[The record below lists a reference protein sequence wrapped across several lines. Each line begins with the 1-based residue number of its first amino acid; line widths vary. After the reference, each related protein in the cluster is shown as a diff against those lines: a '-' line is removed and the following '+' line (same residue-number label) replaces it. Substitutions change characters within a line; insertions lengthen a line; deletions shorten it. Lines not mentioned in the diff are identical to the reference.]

1 MSAISVKAMVCNAWG
16 GPDSL
21 SLADLPLPALGP
33 KDVRIKVHAAGLN
46 FPDTLMIAG
55 KYQVKPAFPFAP
67 GMECA
72 GVIEAVGDKVED
84 LAPGDQGIA
93 ESALRPSGRA
103 RFEKRFVDVITDGE
117 FISKGS
123 KIRVVE
129 TLGSRVLVSQINE

>member
-1 MSAISVKAMVCNAWG
+1 MIRRPPRSTRTDTLFPYTTLFRSRQKNQPDKNPGSDVMSAVSVKAMVCNAWG

-67 GMECA
+67 GLACA
-72 GVIEAVGDKVED
+72 GLTE
-84 LAPGDQGIA
+84 
-93 ESALRPSGRA
+93 
-103 RFEKRFVDVITDGE
+103 
-117 FISKGS
+117 
-123 KIRVVE
+123 
-129 TLGSRVLVSQINE
+129 